1 MKKADFKIR
10 DFVKIE
16 VDYLKSSCNFTEEEE
31 KYFDM
36 KCRDASDVEIT
47 FAMNIS
53 ERKVTELY
61 QRVKRK
67 ILKVAVS

>member
-10 DFVKIE
+10 DFIKIE
-16 VDYLKSSCNFTEEEE
+16 VEYLKNNCNFTSEEEQ
-31 KYFDM
+31 YFDM
-36 KCRDASDVEIT
+36 KCRDASDIEIT
-47 FAMNIS
+47 FALNIS
-53 ERKVTELY
+53 ERKVTELS

>member
-16 VDYLKSSCNFTEEEE
+16 VDYLKTNCNFTKDEEQ
-31 KYFDM
+31 YFNM

-53 ERKVTELY
+53 ERKVTELS

-67 ILKVAVS
+67 ILKVAVF